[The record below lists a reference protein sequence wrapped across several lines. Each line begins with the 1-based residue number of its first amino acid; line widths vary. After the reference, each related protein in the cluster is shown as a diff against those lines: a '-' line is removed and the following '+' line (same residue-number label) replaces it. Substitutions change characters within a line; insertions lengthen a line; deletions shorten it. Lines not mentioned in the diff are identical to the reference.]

1 MPKLVWKF
9 STFKLRWFP
18 LFGVFTPLNVWK
30 GQPCDYSASCSVLPA
45 FRMCTHHYT
54 SCVGIPI
61 FRHQSYPDKGRLI
74 QKSPVCWDYVPE
86 MGFARGKGWAWLHP
100 SAAGKTHCSGSNAQH
115 CAIDEFRESW
125 GEDMAR
131 DLELIPIDILLV
143 TRVFIMKNSEIM
155 TLIIIGSN
163 ISGTSGRLHTFPS
176 SFKHYAAHGF
186 WTGQLHWETTI
197 LELSVEARYSKRN
210 PGPPSLSQRDVE
222 ALLWL
227 WNLVIGNP
235 AFTVDFPIET
245 LGFHGQATLL
255 EDVHVRSWIIDDHN
269 MT

>member
-1 MPKLVWKF
+1 MQQGLGFIHVHAYNILSMPKLVWKF

-54 SCVGIPI
+54 TCVGIPI

-86 MGFARGKGWAWLHP
+86 MGFARGKGRAWLHP
-100 SAAGKTHCSGSNAQH
+100 SAAGKTHCSGPNAQH

-186 WTGQLHWETTI
+186 WTGQLH
-197 LELSVEARYSKRN
+197 
-210 PGPPSLSQRDVE
+210 
-222 ALLWL
+222 
-227 WNLVIGNP
+227 
-235 AFTVDFPIET
+235 
-245 LGFHGQATLL
+245 
-255 EDVHVRSWIIDDHN
+255 
-269 MT
+269 